1 MTSLSPSSTR
11 GEHAVVIGGSV
22 AGLLAARVLADHF
35 ERVTVVKR
43 DHFPAGD
50 GGVLATY

>member
-1 MTSLSPSSTR
+1 MSKRELSSTR
-11 GEHAVVIGGSV
+11 SEHALVIGGSV